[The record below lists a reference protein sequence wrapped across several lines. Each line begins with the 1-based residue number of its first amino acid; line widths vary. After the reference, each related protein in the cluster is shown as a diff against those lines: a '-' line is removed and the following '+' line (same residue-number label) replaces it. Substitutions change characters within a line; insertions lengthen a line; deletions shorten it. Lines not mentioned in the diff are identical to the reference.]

1 MVKEITRDIKQ
12 LDTAK
17 RNLTTAITTLNH
29 LHMLVRQSDYLK
41 QQCHE
46 IVDPFLSEN
55 SSWAPY
61 EKAKAVL
68 KKKLFSIRTCVRVP
82 VVVEYAKKLP
92 ENENVRE
99 TCSYGDK
106 ILRNFFP
113 SKLS

>member
-46 IVDPFLSEN
+46 IVDPFFIR
-55 SSWAPY
+55 
-61 EKAKAVL
+61 
-68 KKKLFSIRTCVRVP
+68 KLFLGSIR
-82 VVVEYAKKLP
+82 E
-92 ENENVRE
+92 
-99 TCSYGDK
+99 G
-106 ILRNFFP
+106 
-113 SKLS
+113 